1 MGAFTFIHVSVD
13 SSQTV
18 LQYSVHST
26 RTVCPLSHLAEHF
39 NWCGE
44 FFLADLLIFLFLG
57 GSLEALPRQAGAIE
71 VHQHIPHALHIITTT
86 EIEKFETKSLTLS
99 KRI

>member
-1 MGAFTFIHVSVD
+1 METFTFIQVSVD
-13 SSQTV
+13 SSQTTGV
-18 LQYSVHST
+18 Q
-26 RTVCPLSHLAEHF
+26 TVCPLSHLTEHF

-44 FFLADLLIFLFLG
+44 LFLADFLIFLFLG

-86 EIEKFETKSLTLS
+86 ENKEILRQKV
-99 KRI
+99 